1 MTEQT
6 FGEVALRLAGL
17 AGWHLG
23 WSADRF
29 WNATPREM
37 EVVVRAMLGADESG
51 AGLLMVGECAPS
63 AGEIARLQEMF
74 PDG

>member
-1 MTEQT
+1 MECRPVLERDAAQ
-6 FGEVALRLAGL
+6 
-17 AGWHLG
+17 
-23 WSADRF
+23 
-29 WNATPREM
+29 M

-51 AGLLMVGECAPS
+51 AGLLMAGERAPS